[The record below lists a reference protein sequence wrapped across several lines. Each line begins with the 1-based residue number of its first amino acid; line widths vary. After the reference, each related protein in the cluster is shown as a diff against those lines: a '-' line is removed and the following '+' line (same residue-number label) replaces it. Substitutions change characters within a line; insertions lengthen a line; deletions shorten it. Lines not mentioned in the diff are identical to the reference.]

1 MRSFSGWALAVFVM
15 AGGSASAQGDC
26 YTKVVDFAEGICAE
40 FVDTSGSA
48 SRKEIDAQID
58 ANLAGL
64 VKRLADLGGEVSAGL
79 SQEEYENIVRED
91 IPSALEQGRQ
101 CRLSVATTFFDR
113 ICGVGPQGAVTPPA
127 ELQTQ
132 IQAATPALFN
142 RAARIEDPDGW
153 TNVRA
158 GAGTGFDIIGRVYDG
173 EPFYTHSQD
182 GKWWQVRT
190 AGGIVGY
197 MHRSRIVLLPPS

>member
-1 MRSFSGWALAVFVM
+1 MAVFL
-15 AGGSASAQGDC
+15 ATAGSAGAQGDC

-40 FVDTSGSA
+40 FVGTSGGV

-64 VKRLADLGGEVSAGL
+64 VKRLADLGGEVAAGL
-79 SQEEYENIVRED
+79 SEEEYENIVRED

-127 ELQTQ
+127 VPET
-132 IQAATPALFN
+132 QAAAPLLFN
-142 RAARIEDPDGW
+142 QVARIEDPDGW

-158 GAGTGFDIIGRVYDG
+158 GGGTDYDVIGRGYEG
-173 EPFYTHSQD
+173 EAFHTHSQ
-182 GKWWQVRT
+182 GGNWWQVRT

>member
-1 MRSFSGWALAVFVM
+1 MRPQLGWVLAAFLLT
-15 AGGSASAQGDC
+15 AGSAGAQGDC
-26 YTKVVDFAEGICAE
+26 YLKVVDFAEGICAE
-40 FVDTSGSA
+40 FVGTSGSA

-79 SQEEYENIVRED
+79 SEEEYENIVRED

-113 ICGVGPQGAVTPPA
+113 ICGVGPQGAVTPA
-127 ELQTQ
+127 EVPET
-132 IQAATPALFN
+132 QAAAPLLFN
-142 RAARIEDPDGW
+142 RVARIEDSDGW

-158 GAGTGFDIIGRVYDG
+158 GGGTSYDVIGRVYEG
-173 EPFYTHSQD
+173 EAFYTHSQ
-182 GKWWQVRT
+182 GGNWWQVRT